1 MYKCIERLRS
11 YLDTKTVFT
20 NRDYPKIVSIT
31 WNNDLIDIIERVP
44 KNYYGWSTISKNKDF
59 ILLLDFMGYFH
70 YVSNNKYRKS
80 VVIFYNEK
88 DVKVWSDI
96 K

>member
-11 YLDTKTVFT
+11 CLDTKTVFK
-20 NRDYPKIVSIT
+20 NREYPKIVSIT
-31 WNNDLIDIIERVP
+31 WNNDLMDI
-44 KNYYGWSTISKNKDF
+44 
-59 ILLLDFMGYFH
+59 
-70 YVSNNKYRKS
+70 
-80 VVIFYNEK
+80 NEK